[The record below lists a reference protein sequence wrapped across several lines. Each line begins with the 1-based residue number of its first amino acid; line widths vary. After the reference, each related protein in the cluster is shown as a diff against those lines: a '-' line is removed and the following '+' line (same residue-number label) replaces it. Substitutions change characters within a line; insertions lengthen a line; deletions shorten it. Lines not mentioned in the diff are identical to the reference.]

1 MQQVV
6 VHKLDWY
13 SKVILTVIAI
23 ALVALLFKPLLTSQK
38 AVALTGRQVL
48 DVNLNIDKVG
58 GQKLLRWWEADRAE
72 KGIPLYI
79 DGRITTEQSKE

>member
-6 VHKLDWY
+6 IHKLDWY
-13 SKVILTVIAI
+13 SKAVLTAI
-23 ALVALLFKPLLTSQK
+23 AVVLVILLFKPLFTSPK
-38 AVALTGRQVL
+38 AVALTERQVL

-58 GQKLLRWWEADRAE
+58 GEKLLRWWEADRTE

-79 DGRITTEQSKE
+79 DAHIATEQNED

>member
-1 MQQVV
+1 MPQVV

-13 SKVILTVIAI
+13 SKVILTVIAV

-38 AVALTGRQVL
+38 AAALTERQVL

-79 DGRITTEQSKE
+79 DGHITTEQSKE

>member
-6 VHKLDWY
+6 IHKLDWY
-13 SKVILTVIAI
+13 SKAVLTVIAVV
-23 ALVALLFKPLLTSQK
+23 LVVLLFKPLFTSSK
-38 AVALTGRQVL
+38 AVALTERQVL

-58 GQKLLRWWEADRAE
+58 GEKLLRWWEADRTE

-79 DGRITTEQSKE
+79 DAHITTEQDED

>member
-6 VHKLDWY
+6 IHKLDGY
-13 SKVILTVIAI
+13 SKAVLTIIAVV
-23 ALVALLFKPLLTSQK
+23 LVVLLCKPLFTSSM
-38 AVALTGRQVL
+38 AVALTEKQVL

-58 GQKLLRWWEADRAE
+58 GEKLLRWWEADRAE

-79 DGRITTEQSKE
+79 DAHITTEQNED